1 MKQIKEHLEK
11 NKIGQLATVKNGQ
24 ANQRPF
30 QFIFEKDNMFYFMT
44 SNTKNVYRELV
55 DNPTASFITLDE
67 RKSFTRVR
75 GEIEFVKE
83 LSLKEEILDKEP
95 MVKMI
100 YKSADNPIMEVFR
113 IHTGVASLHTGTGQ
127 VVEEVEFK
135 RA

>member
-24 ANQRPF
+24 AIQRPF
-30 QFIFEKDNMFYFMT
+30 QFIFLKDNMFYFMT
-44 SNTKNVYRELV
+44 SNTKNVYRDLV

-75 GEIEFVKE
+75 GEIEFVKD
-83 LSLKEEILDKEP
+83 LSIKEEILDKEP

-100 YKSADNPIMEVFR
+100 YKSADNPVMEVFR

-127 VVEEVEFK
+127 TIEEVEFK
-135 RA
+135 RP